1 MSHIIND
8 SIHTRPAGRPTEG
21 AEKRS
26 QFVRFRIEPYM
37 ERRLSAACRYLG
49 ISKSAGIRHG
59 INLFLKEAERIMY
72 KEDSP

>member
-1 MSHIIND
+1 MSHIIDD
-8 SIHTRPAGRPTEG
+8 SIPSRPAGRPMEG

-26 QFVRFRIEPYM
+26 QFIRFRLEPYM

-49 ISKSAGIRHG
+49 MSKSAAIRQG

-72 KEDSP
+72 KEDFP